1 MKNNKKICFIFAWP
15 IRTNPIL
22 ITMPFALNIIEILD
36 KKGYKIDIYL
46 SEYSN
51 KSYVNI
57 FSKNVT
63 LYFLDHNYL
72 WPKEGIL
79 SFLSI
84 TNYFRQFSLFKLRN
98 KYSYIFAGGMA
109 GITLGRILKKY
120 NIQSQLIYLN
130 DEFPIQGKIDV
141 WVKNEII
148 SAQKADVVVIPEEY
162 RFTPLCKQIPNL
174 DKKPHFTLP
183 NVPLIDASK
192 NLPQI
197 NWHEYFQIDKSKKI
211 FLMAGGL
218 QDFNKI
224 DELVASTVLWPENT
238 VLIVK
243 GKNDVNGFIERFKS
257 IINNGQIIF
266 SSESF
271 TPDELHS
278 LISYSTAS
286 FCLYEPINENLE
298 FVGKSSGKLMRS
310 ILLGKPVIVS
320 KSEAFNFVTDY
331 NFGIQVSNNIEIA
344 QAVDNILKNDSSFNK
359 SCNQN
364 YSSVSFEYY
373 WEKFEDYLFN
383 EKLKNS

>member
-51 KSYVNI
+51 KSYENT

-120 NIQSQLIYLN
+120 NNQSQLIYLN

-148 SAQKADVVVIPEEY
+148 SAQKADVVVIPDEY

-174 DKKPHFTLP
+174 HKKPHFTLP
-183 NVPLIDASK
+183 NIPLIDASK

-218 QDFNKI
+218 QEFNKI
-224 DELVASTVLWPENT
+224 NELIDSVALWPDDT
-238 VLIVK
+238 ILILK
-243 GKNDVNGFIERFKS
+243 GKNDILGFKENFEKS
-257 IINNGQIIF
+257 NNSNKIIL

-271 TPDELHS
+271 TPEELHS
-278 LISYSTAS
+278 LISFSTAS
-286 FCLYEPINENLE
+286 FCLYQPINENLK

-310 ILLGKPVIVS
+310 ILLGRPVIVS

-331 NFGIQVSNNIEIA
+331 NFGIQVSSPEEIAEAVNNILLNNTEF
-344 QAVDNILKNDSSFNK
+344 NESCLKNYNH
-359 SCNQN
+359 
-364 YSSVSFEYY
+364 VSFEVY
-373 WEKFEDYLFN
+373 WEKFEKYLFK
-383 EKLKNS
+383 EQ